1 MEIIPILMDYGIPC
15 VWAILSI
22 VGTQFF
28 KPYVKKHFVPYLPL
42 IFAFVLSFCGLF
54 LDPVVMTLSLREVI
68 SKALSQWL
76 LSYGI
81 SIGLYD
87 LVVKHMRKVEQE
99 QEEACETRKRNGG

>member
-1 MEIIPILMDYGIPC
+1 MEIIPILMEYGIPC
-15 VWAILSI
+15 VWGILSI

-28 KPYVKKHFVPYLPL
+28 KPYVRKKFVPYLPL
-42 IFAFVLSFCGLF
+42 TFAFVLSFCGLF
-54 LDPVVMTLSLREVI
+54 LDPVVTTLSLREII

-87 LVVKHMRKVEQE
+87 LVVKHIKKVGQE
-99 QEEACETRKRNGG
+99 DPDGLTKSE